1 LDAFPRVLLFAF
13 LAGTL
18 QESYLMQITS
28 PALPADAYVAT
39 KTTMQ
44 KPIGEPSSISA
55 PVSTSSR
62 AIDFSNI
69 TPRRLH
75 AYLDEMIMS
84 ERMDIDDGSALFNS
98 LPRGW
103 YADYPDVPMDLRS
116 TIKGIMEFA
125 RDNGFKPLAAYYAG
139 LMDRMKLMEAQG
151 LPISVVA

>member
-1 LDAFPRVLLFAF
+1 
-13 LAGTL
+13 
-18 QESYLMQITS
+18 MQITS
-28 PALPADAYVAT
+28 PVLAAGAYVVT

-44 KPIGEPSSISA
+44 RPIDAPSSIREPA
-55 PVSTSSR
+55 STSSKT
-62 AIDFSNI
+62 IDFSNI
-69 TPRRLH
+69 TPRRLQ

-103 YADYPDVPMDLRS
+103 YADHADVPMDLTS
-116 TIKGIMEFA
+116 NIKGIMEFA
-125 RDNGFKPLAAYYAG
+125 RDNGFGPLAAFYTG

>member
-1 LDAFPRVLLFAF
+1 
-13 LAGTL
+13 
-18 QESYLMQITS
+18 MQITS
-28 PALPADAYVAT
+28 SVPTAGAYVVP

-44 KPIGEPSSISA
+44 KAVDAPSEVQTS
-55 PVSTSSR
+55 STSASK

-84 ERMDIDDGSALFNS
+84 ERMAVEDGSALGGS
-98 LPRGW
+98 IPSEW
-103 YADYPDVPMDLRS
+103 YTERPDIAMDLTS
-116 TIKGIMEFA
+116 EIKGIMEFA